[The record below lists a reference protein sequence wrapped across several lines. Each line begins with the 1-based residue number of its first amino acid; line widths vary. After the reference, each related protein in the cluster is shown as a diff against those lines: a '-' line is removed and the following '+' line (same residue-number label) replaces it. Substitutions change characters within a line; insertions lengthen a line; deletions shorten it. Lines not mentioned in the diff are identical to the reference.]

1 MSFDDV
7 LVYYDGP
14 IVLIGRF
21 ENDPNE
27 SHYLRLEGAG
37 HSSVIGPEFPRAMER
52 TTYYLEF
59 PSREAIDP
67 TLHDA
72 KIPTLH
78 TYRNPISIVQET
90 STWTRI
96 VAGNGHNC
104 LGSGYNNTFTKTQA
118 KDLPYT

>member
-1 MSFDDV
+1 MNALTKKFGPADTWNELEPTLALDHPLWKMSFDDV

-52 TTYYLEF
+52 TTYYLED
-59 PSREAIDP
+59 R
-67 TLHDA
+67 
-72 KIPTLH
+72 K
-78 TYRNPISIVQET
+78 
-90 STWTRI
+90 STRL
-96 VAGNGHNC
+96 NSSH
-104 LGSGYNNTFTKTQA
+104 
-118 KDLPYT
+118 